1 MVAKYKITVIVLA
14 YNREE
19 HILNCLS
26 SLEQQSFHYFK
37 IMIIDDGSTDNTLN
51 KIKNF
56 ARDSIRD
63 ISVYS
68 INHCGVADARN
79 HALELLETEYFCF
92 VDSDDTVA
100 SNMLELLYNK
110 AYNDSAD
117 IVTCGLRYVYKYHYV
132 DDIPTQQMIDQN
144 KYASNF
150 RHPGGILYK
159 SDIWRNNNIK
169 FEKSSN
175 SVRLLPHNPIVFS
188 LTNKIYAVEEIL
200 YFYNQ
205 TPKCTLN
212 NQEPVY

>member
-1 MVAKYKITVIVLA
+1 MVANCKITVIILA

-19 HILNCLS
+19 YILNCLV
-26 SLEQQSFHYFK
+26 SLEKQSVSYFK
-37 IMIIDDGSTDNTLN
+37 IIIIDDGSTDNTLN
-51 KIKNF
+51 ILNKF
-56 ARDSIRD
+56 ASSSIRD
-63 ISVYS
+63 ISIYS
-68 INHCGVADARN
+68 INHSGVVDARN
-79 HALELLETEYFCF
+79 YGLKLLETEYFCF
-92 VDSDDTVA
+92 IDSDDTVA
-100 SNMLELLYNK
+100 ANTLELMYNK
-110 AYNDSAD
+110 AYSHSAD